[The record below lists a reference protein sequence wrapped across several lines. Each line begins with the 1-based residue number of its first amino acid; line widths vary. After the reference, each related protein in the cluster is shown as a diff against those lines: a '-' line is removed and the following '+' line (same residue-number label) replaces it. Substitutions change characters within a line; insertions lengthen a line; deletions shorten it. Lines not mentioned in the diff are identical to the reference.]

1 MQFNNEQH
9 HMIERLVT
17 ELDEGNLAVFAGAG
31 LSIAA
36 GYVDWKNLLKPLIS
50 EIGIDIDKE
59 SDLMDKFNWA
69 VKVINSSK

>member
-31 LSIAA
+31 LR
-36 GYVDWKNLLKPLIS
+36 GGPTCLN
-50 EIGIDIDKE
+50 
-59 SDLMDKFNWA
+59 N
-69 VKVINSSK
+69 

>member
-59 SDLMDKFNWA
+59 SDLVA
-69 VKVINSSK
+69 LEIGRAHV